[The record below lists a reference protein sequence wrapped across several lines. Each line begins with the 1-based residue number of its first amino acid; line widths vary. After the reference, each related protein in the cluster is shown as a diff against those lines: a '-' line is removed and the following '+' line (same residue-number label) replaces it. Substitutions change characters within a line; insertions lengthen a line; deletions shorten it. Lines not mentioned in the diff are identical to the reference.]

1 MHVRTKTQASARRTP
16 GRPRQSAV
24 ELIDGELLE
33 GALQEF
39 LKSGYG
45 GASVT
50 SIVKAL
56 GISKTTLY
64 SRYASKEDLFR
75 AIVDRQ
81 IERLSAAAVLE
92 KKGSLL
98 EIGMGLR
105 AYANRTLEISL
116 TGELR
121 EVNLLIYGE
130 SRRFPE
136 LGTAAA
142 QRTELGVAQIAKFI
156 DQCAQRDKIP
166 VRDPRAVAEAFIFML
181 RGWYVN
187 VLLTDQVVSAAVR
200 EAWVEKA
207 VHTLLSGRQGW

>member
-1 MHVRTKTQASARRTP
+1 MPVLTKTQASARRTP

-24 ELIDGELLE
+24 ELIDSELLE

-39 LKSGYG
+39 LRSGYG

-64 SRYASKEDLFR
+64 SRYSSKEALFR
-75 AIVDRQ
+75 AIVERQ
-81 IERLSAAAVLE
+81 IERLSAGAVLE
-92 KKGSLL
+92 DKGNLL

-121 EVNLLIYGE
+121 EVNLLIYSE

-136 LGTAAA
+136 LGAAAA
-142 QRTELGVAQIAKFI
+142 QRTELGVVQIAKFI
-156 DQCAQRDKIP
+156 GQCAQRDRIP

-187 VLLTDQVVSAAVR
+187 VLLTDEAVSAAVR

-207 VHTLLSGRQGW
+207 VHTLLSGRPGW